1 MEKLVPLSRAREI
14 IDTLRERFYFNREA
28 EVVRVELSL
37 IGRELAEDVL
47 ATEDSPPHDIASY
60 DGYAMRSEDAERYP
74 LRVVGSIYA
83 GDAYESLPELRE
95 GEAMY
100 IATGAF
106 LPPGADCVL
115 RLEDARLE
123 GELLYGIPIEK
134 GTKVVPQ
141 GSNYRRGE
149 VIIRAKTRIRAQELG
164 ILKSLGLE
172 EVKVYR
178 KPRVAVLA
186 TGNEIARGLLRDT
199 NSFVVMALL
208 EQWGCETSYL
218 GAIED
223 DYEATKQALASAA
236 ERYDCVVT
244 SGGVSVGKRDYVLR
258 AIEELGEV
266 VLYKV
271 KTRPGKPIAV
281 GIIQGTPVFALP
293 GKPTGSLVAAQLHL
307 RRYFLGVSE
316 EPFLYARITED
327 ILLSTKDTDA
337 QDIANLVFV
346 HLENGY
352 AKPMGFEGS
361 EMPLMKSGEKYN
373 VSAIASNLRSALVDG
388 YAILE
393 RDTKR
398 GEEIKVH
405 LFT

>member
-14 IDTLRERFYFNREA
+14 IDTLRERSYFNRET

-37 IGRELAEDVL
+37 LGRELAEDVL

-83 GDAYESLPELRE
+83 GDAYESLPELRK

-149 VIIRAKTRIRAQELG
+149 IILRAKTRIRAQEFG
-164 ILKSLGLE
+164 ILKGLGIE
-172 EVKVYR
+172 EVEVYC
-178 KPRVAVLA
+178 KPRVAVFA
-186 TGNEIARGLLRDT
+186 TGNEIARGLLRDV

-218 GAIED
+218 GVIED

-236 ERYDCVVT
+236 KRYDCVVT

-281 GIIQGTPVFALP
+281 GIIENTPIFALP
-293 GKPTGSLVAAQLHL
+293 GKPTGALVAAQLHL
-307 RRYFLGVSE
+307 RRYFLGSVE
-316 EPFLYARITED
+316 EPFIYARITED

-337 QDIANLVFV
+337 ADIANLVFV

-352 AKPMGFEGS
+352 AKPIGFEGS

-388 YAILE
+388 YAIIE
-393 RDTKR
+393 RDTRR

-405 LFT
+405 LFK

>member
-14 IDTLRERFYFNREA
+14 VDTLRERLYFNRET
-28 EVVRVELSL
+28 EVAGVELQL

-47 ATEDSPPHDIASY
+47 ATEDSPGHAIASY
-60 DGYAMRSEDAERYP
+60 DGYAMRSRDAERYP

-83 GDAYESLPELRE
+83 GDAFEALPELHE

-123 GELLYGIPIEK
+123 GDKLYGIPIEK

-149 VIIRAKTRIRAQELG
+149 VILRAESRIRAQEFG
-164 ILKSLGLE
+164 ILKGMGIE
-172 EVKVYR
+172 EVEVYR
-178 KPRVAVLA
+178 RPRVAVLA
-186 TGNEIARGLLRDT
+186 TGNEIARGLLRDI
-199 NSFVVMALL
+199 NSFVVMAML
-208 EQWGCETSYL
+208 EQWGCETTYL
-218 GAIED
+218 GVVED
-223 DYEATKQALASAA
+223 DYEAMKQALLEASQ
-236 ERYDCVVT
+236 RYDCVVT
-244 SGGVSVGKRDYVLR
+244 SGGVSVGRRDYVLR
-258 AIEELGEV
+258 AIEEMGEV

-281 GIIQGTPVFALP
+281 GIINKTPIFALP
-293 GKPTGSLVAAQLHL
+293 GKPTGALVAAQLHL
-307 RRYFLGVSE
+307 RRYFLGRIE
-316 EPFLYARITED
+316 EPFLYAGITED

-337 QDIANLVFV
+337 ADIANLVFV

-352 AKPMGFEGS
+352 ARPVGFEGS
-361 EMPLMKSGEKYN
+361 EMPLMKSGDKYN

-388 YAILE
+388 YAIIE
-393 RDTKR
+393 RDTRR
-398 GEEIKVH
+398 GEKIKVH
-405 LFT
+405 FFT

>member
-14 IDTLRERFYFNREA
+14 VDTLRERFYFNRNA
-28 EVVRVELSL
+28 EVVRVDLSL
-37 IGRELAEDVL
+37 LGRELADDVL

-60 DGYAMRSEDAERYP
+60 DGYAMRSIDAERYP
-74 LRVVGSIYA
+74 LSIVGSIYA

-115 RLEDARLE
+115 RLEDARVE
-123 GELLYGIPIEK
+123 GDKLYGIPIEK
-134 GTKVVPQ
+134 GTKVVPR

-149 VIIRAKTRIRAQELG
+149 VILKAKTRIRAQEFG
-164 ILKSLGLE
+164 ILCGQGIE
-172 EVKVYR
+172 EVEVYR

-186 TGNEIARGLLRDT
+186 TGNEIARGIIRDI
-199 NSFVVMALL
+199 NSFVVLAMLK
-208 EQWGCETSYL
+208 QWGCDASYL

-223 DYEATKQALASAA
+223 DYEATKQALVRAV
-236 ERYDCVVT
+236 EHYDCVVT

-266 VLYKV
+266 VMYKV

-281 GIIQGTPVFALP
+281 GIIRDTPVFALP
-293 GKPTGSLVAAQLHL
+293 GKPTGALVAAQLHL
-307 RRYFLGVSE
+307 RRYFLGRSE
-316 EPFLYARITED
+316 EPFLHARITED

-337 QDIANLVFV
+337 ADIANLVFV
-346 HLENGY
+346 RLENGY
-352 AKPMGFEGS
+352 ARPIGFEGS

-388 YAILE
+388 YAIIE
-393 RDTKR
+393 RDTRR

>member
-14 IDTLRERFYFNREA
+14 IDTLREGFYFNRET
-28 EVVRVELSL
+28 EVARVELSL
-37 IGRELAEDVL
+37 LGRELAENVL

-141 GSNYRRGE
+141 GSNYRKGE
-149 VIIRAKTRIRAQELG
+149 VIIRAKTRIRAQEFG
-164 ILKSLGLE
+164 ILKGLGIE
-172 EVKVYR
+172 EVEVYR

-186 TGNEIARGLLRDT
+186 TGNEIARGLLRDI

-208 EQWGCETSYL
+208 EQWGCKTSYL

-223 DYEATKQALASAA
+223 DYEATKQALARAA
-236 ERYDCVVT
+236 KRYDCVVT
-244 SGGVSVGKRDYVLR
+244 SGGVSVGRRDYVLR

-293 GKPTGSLVAAQLHL
+293 GKPTGALVAAQLHL
-307 RRYFLGVSE
+307 RRYFLGTSK

-352 AKPMGFEGS
+352 AKPVGFEGS

-388 YAILE
+388 YAIVE

>member
-1 MEKLVPLSRAREI
+1 MQKLVPLSRAREI
-14 IDTLRERFYFNREA
+14 IDTLREGFYFNRDA
-28 EVVRVELSL
+28 EVARVELSL
-37 IGRELAEDVL
+37 LGRELAENVL

-83 GDAYESLPELRE
+83 GDDYESLPELRE

-115 RLEDARLE
+115 RLEDAHLE

-141 GSNYRRGE
+141 GSNYRKGE
-149 VIIRAKTRIRAQELG
+149 VILRAKTRIRAQEFG
-164 ILKSLGLE
+164 ILKGLGIE
-172 EVKVYR
+172 EVEVYR

-186 TGNEIARGLLRDT
+186 TGNEIARGLLRDI

-208 EQWGCETSYL
+208 KQWGCETSYL

-236 ERYDCVVT
+236 KRYDCVVT
-244 SGGVSVGKRDYVLR
+244 SGGVSVGRRDYVLR

-281 GIIQGTPVFALP
+281 GIVENTPVFALP
-293 GKPTGSLVAAQLHL
+293 GKPTGALVAAQLHL
-307 RRYFLGVSE
+307 RRYFLGKSE

-337 QDIANLVFV
+337 ADIANLVFV
-346 HLENGY
+346 YLENGY
-352 AKPMGFEGS
+352 AKPIGFEGS

-388 YAILE
+388 YAIVE

>member
-1 MEKLVPLSRAREI
+1 METLVPLSRAREI
-14 IDTLRERFYFNREA
+14 IHTLREGFYFNRET
-28 EVVRVELSL
+28 EVARVELSL
-37 IGRELAEDVL
+37 LGRELAKDIL

-141 GSNYRRGE
+141 GSNYRKGE
-149 VIIRAKTRIRAQELG
+149 VILRAKTRIRAQEFG
-164 ILKSLGLE
+164 ILKGQGIE
-172 EVKVYR
+172 EVEVYR

-186 TGNEIARGLLRDT
+186 TGNEIARGLLRDI

-236 ERYDCVVT
+236 KRYDCVVT
-244 SGGVSVGKRDYVLR
+244 SGGVSVGRRDYVLR

-281 GIIQGTPVFALP
+281 GIVENTPVFALP
-293 GKPTGSLVAAQLHL
+293 GKPTGALVAAQLHL
-307 RRYFLGVSE
+307 RRYFLGKSE

-337 QDIANLVFV
+337 ADIANLVFV
-346 HLENGY
+346 YLENGY
-352 AKPMGFEGS
+352 AKPIGFEGS

-388 YAILE
+388 YAIIE